1 MRLTTLGFMLACTA
15 SAFMAAALAAGQ
27 PENIPVVLIPIVI
40 AAFPMLAAR
49 TQLAKIAAI
58 ISGLTM
64 LAFSVLKGFTIGLFY
79 LPSAITIMVAVFL
92 ERREDDPR
100 PGQQL
105 DDGEFW
111 SQRGGEK

>member
-1 MRLTTLGFMLACTA
+1 
-15 SAFMAAALAAGQ
+15 
-27 PENIPVVLIPIVI
+27 
-40 AAFPMLAAR
+40 
-49 TQLAKIAAI
+49 
-58 ISGLTM
+58 M